1 MKSKQLNTRRIIITG
16 DAFHPDFLTPLV
28 DRLEMDGHC
37 CTVFDGA
44 QGISEAQGDTQCK
57 LLLVGITGS
66 QLSGLVQFVQSRDD
80 GVFSIPILLYLKQE
94 LSEIQNSDLP
104 EVDDFV
110 MDPLTVDHLR
120 FRVLRLLGRCSVN
133 PDALMQIKQRLVA
146 HFGMRQFVG
155 ESPSFLAA
163 IEKVPR
169 IAGCDVPVLLAGE
182 TGTGKEMCAR
192 GIHYLSRRAHGPFVP
207 VNCGSIPNELFE
219 NELFG
224 HESGAFTDA
233 RQPRRGL
240 IAEAEGGT
248 LFLDEVETLPHLAQ
262 AKLLRFLQDRQYRP
276 LGASRSR
283 QADVR
288 VLAASNEDL
297 QERVRE
303 RAFRQDLYFRL
314 RVVSLML
321 PPLRDRQEDLV
332 PLAHHFLQSAA
343 QEYSRPVSGFSHDAI
358 KKLSAYAWPGN
369 VRELENV
376 VRQAVVLSEGP
387 VIRARDLQLCSDS
400 PSHPS
405 PFPEP
410 LKIAKARVI
419 EGFER
424 SYLKEVLSACG
435 GNISQAARQ
444 SHKNRRAFFALLQ
457 KYQLNSTHLGNE
469 RPMIGAG
476 PANHH

>member
-1 MKSKQLNTRRIIITG
+1 MNMKSEQLNTRRIIITG
-16 DAFHPDFLTPLV
+16 DAFRPDFLTPLV
-28 DRLEMDGHC
+28 DRLEREGHC
-37 CTVFDGA
+37 CTVFGGA

-57 LLLVGITGS
+57 LLLVGLTGS
-66 QLSGLVQFVQSRDD
+66 QLSGLVQIVQSRDD
-80 GVFSIPILLYLKQE
+80 HAFSVPILLYLKQE
-94 LSEIQNSDLP
+94 LTEIQNSDLP

-120 FRVLRLLGRCSVN
+120 FRVLRLLGRYRVN
-133 PDALMQIKQRLVA
+133 PDALTQIKRSLVA
-146 HFGMRQFVG
+146 HFGMHQFVG

-192 GIHYLSRRAHGPFVP
+192 AIHYLSRRSNGPFVP
-207 VNCGSIPNELFE
+207 LNCESIPTELFE

-224 HESGAFTDA
+224 HEPGAFTDA

-332 PLAHHFLQSAA
+332 PLAYYFLQTAS
-343 QEYSRPVSGFSHDAI
+343 
-358 KKLSAYAWPGN
+358 
-369 VRELENV
+369 
-376 VRQAVVLSEGP
+376 
-387 VIRARDLQLCSDS
+387 
-400 PSHPS
+400 
-405 PFPEP
+405 
-410 LKIAKARVI
+410 
-419 EGFER
+419 
-424 SYLKEVLSACG
+424 
-435 GNISQAARQ
+435 
-444 SHKNRRAFFALLQ
+444 
-457 KYQLNSTHLGNE
+457 
-469 RPMIGAG
+469 
-476 PANHH
+476 